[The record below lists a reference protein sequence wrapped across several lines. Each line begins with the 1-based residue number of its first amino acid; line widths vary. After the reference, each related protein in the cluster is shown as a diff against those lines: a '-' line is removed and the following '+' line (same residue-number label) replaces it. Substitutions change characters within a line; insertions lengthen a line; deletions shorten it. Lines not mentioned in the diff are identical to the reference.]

1 MQEEKFMKEALKEA
15 EKSYEKEEIPVGAV
29 IVKDGKIIGEG
40 FNTREK
46 DQDIMGHAE
55 INAIKDA
62 SSKLNNWNLQGT
74 VMYVTLKPCSMC
86 LSVIQESRIDFV
98 YYLLDKPEN
107 KFEYSR
113 TAIHNFDDSPA
124 KEEYMKILKEFFK
137 KLREK
142 KQ

>member
-1 MQEEKFMKEALKEA
+1 MDHYLNKIIELSK
-15 EKSYEKEEIPVGAV
+15 KSLESGDVPIGAI

-40 FNTREK
+40 YNTREK
-46 DQDIMGHAE
+46 NNDVMGHAE

-62 SSKLNNWNLQGT
+62 SKNLNNWNLQGS

-86 LSVIQESRIDFV
+86 LSVIRESRVDFV
-98 YYLLDKPEN
+98 YYLLDKSEK

-113 TAIHNFDDSPA
+113 TAIHNFDDENA
-124 KEEYMKILKEFFK
+124 KEEYLGILQDFFK

-142 KQ
+142 

>member
-1 MQEEKFMKEALKEA
+1 MGDYLTKIIELSK
-15 EKSYEKEEIPVGAV
+15 KSLESGDVPIGAI

-40 FNTREK
+40 YNTREK
-46 DQDIMGHAE
+46 NNDVMGHAE

-62 SSKLNNWNLQGT
+62 SKNLNNWNLQGS

-86 LSVIQESRIDFV
+86 LSVIRESRVDFV
-98 YYLLDKPEN
+98 YYLLDKPEK

-113 TAIHNFDDSPA
+113 TAIHNFDDENA
-124 KEEYMKILKEFFK
+124 KEEYLGILQDFFK

-142 KQ
+142 

>member
-1 MQEEKFMKEALKEA
+1 MGDYLTKIIELSK
-15 EKSYEKEEIPVGAV
+15 KSLESGDVPIGAI

-40 FNTREK
+40 YNTREK
-46 DQDIMGHAE
+46 NNDVMGHAE

-62 SSKLNNWNLQGT
+62 SKNLNNWNLQGS

-86 LSVIQESRIDFV
+86 LSVIRESRVDFV
-98 YYLLDKPEN
+98 YYLLDKSEK

-113 TAIHNFDDSPA
+113 TAIHNFDDENA
-124 KEEYMKILKEFFK
+124 KEEYLRILQDFFK

-142 KQ
+142 WE

>member
-1 MQEEKFMKEALKEA
+1 MENYLSKIIELSKLSLK
-15 EKSYEKEEIPVGAV
+15 SGDVPIGAI
-29 IVKDGKIIGEG
+29 IVKDGIIIGEG

-124 KEEYMKILKEFFK
+124 KEEYMKILKDFFK

>member
-1 MQEEKFMKEALKEA
+1 MGDYLTKIIELSK
-15 EKSYEKEEIPVGAV
+15 KSLESGDVPIGAI

-40 FNTREK
+40 YNTREK
-46 DQDIMGHAE
+46 NNDVMGHTE

-62 SSKLNNWNLQGT
+62 SKNLNSWNLQGS

-86 LSVIQESRIDFV
+86 LSVIRESRVDFV
-98 YYLLDKPEN
+98 YYLLDKSEK

-113 TAIHNFDDSPA
+113 TAIHNFDDENA
-124 KEEYMKILKEFFK
+124 KEEYLRILQDFFK

-142 KQ
+142 

>member
-1 MQEEKFMKEALKEA
+1 MGDYLTKIIELSK
-15 EKSYEKEEIPVGAV
+15 KSLESGDVPIGAI

-40 FNTREK
+40 YNTREK
-46 DQDIMGHAE
+46 NNDVMGHAE

-62 SSKLNNWNLQGT
+62 SKNLNNWNLQGS

-86 LSVIQESRIDFV
+86 LSVIRESRIDFV
-98 YYLLDKPEN
+98 YYLLDKPEK

-113 TAIHNFDDSPA
+113 TAIHNFDDENA
-124 KEEYMKILKEFFK
+124 KEEYLGILQDFFK

-142 KQ
+142 WE

>member
-1 MQEEKFMKEALKEA
+1 MGDYLTKIIELSK
-15 EKSYEKEEIPVGAV
+15 KSLENGDVPIGAI

-40 FNTREK
+40 YNTREK
-46 DQDIMGHAE
+46 NNDVMGHAE

-62 SSKLNNWNLQGT
+62 SKNLNDWNLQGS

-86 LSVIQESRIDFV
+86 LGVIRESRVDFV
-98 YYLLDKPEN
+98 YYLLDKPEK

-113 TAIHNFDDSPA
+113 TAIHNFDDENA
-124 KEEYMKILKEFFK
+124 KEEYLGILQDFFK

-142 KQ
+142 

>member
-1 MQEEKFMKEALKEA
+1 MEDYLTKIIELSK
-15 EKSYEKEEIPVGAV
+15 KSLESGDVPIGAI

-40 FNTREK
+40 YNTREK
-46 DQDIMGHAE
+46 NNDVMGHAE

-62 SSKLNNWNLQGT
+62 SKNLNNWNLQGS

-86 LSVIQESRIDFV
+86 LSVIRESRIDFV
-98 YYLLDKPEN
+98 YYLLDKPEK

-113 TAIHNFDDSPA
+113 TAIHNFDDENA
-124 KEEYMKILKEFFK
+124 KEEYLGILQDFFK

-142 KQ
+142 

>member
-1 MQEEKFMKEALKEA
+1 MGDYLTKIIELSK
-15 EKSYEKEEIPVGAV
+15 KSLESGDVPIGAI

-40 FNTREK
+40 YNTREK
-46 DQDIMGHAE
+46 NNDVMGHAE

-62 SSKLNNWNLQGT
+62 SKNLNNWNLQGS

-86 LSVIQESRIDFV
+86 LSVIRESRVDFV
-98 YYLLDKPEN
+98 YYLLDKSEK

-113 TAIHNFDDSPA
+113 TAIHNFDDENV
-124 KEEYMKILKEFFK
+124 KEEYLRILQDFFK

-142 KQ
+142 

>member
-1 MQEEKFMKEALKEA
+1 MEDYLTKIIELSK
-15 EKSYEKEEIPVGAV
+15 KSLESGDVPIGAI

-40 FNTREK
+40 YNTREK
-46 DQDIMGHAE
+46 NNDVMGHAE

-62 SSKLNNWNLQGT
+62 SKNLNNWNLQGS

-86 LSVIQESRIDFV
+86 LSVIRESRVDFV
-98 YYLLDKPEN
+98 YYLLDKSEK

-113 TAIHNFDDSPA
+113 TAIHNFDDENA
-124 KEEYMKILKEFFK
+124 KEEYLRILQDFFK

-142 KQ
+142 

>member
-1 MQEEKFMKEALKEA
+1 MGDYLTKIIELSK
-15 EKSYEKEEIPVGAV
+15 KSLESGDVPIGAI

-40 FNTREK
+40 YNTREK
-46 DQDIMGHAE
+46 NNDVMGHAE

-62 SSKLNNWNLQGT
+62 SKNLNNWNLQGS

-86 LSVIQESRIDFV
+86 LSVIRESRVDFI
-98 YYLLDKPEN
+98 YYLLDKPEK

-113 TAIHNFDDSPA
+113 TAIHNFDDENA
-124 KEEYMKILKEFFK
+124 KEEYLRILQDFFK

-142 KQ
+142 

>member
-1 MQEEKFMKEALKEA
+1 MGDYLTKIIELSK
-15 EKSYEKEEIPVGAV
+15 KSLESGDVPIGAI

-40 FNTREK
+40 YNTREK
-46 DQDIMGHAE
+46 NNDVMGHAE

-62 SSKLNNWNLQGT
+62 SKNLNNWNLQGS

-86 LSVIQESRIDFV
+86 LSVIRESRIDFV
-98 YYLLDKPEN
+98 YYLLDKPEK

-113 TAIHNFDDSPA
+113 TAIHNFDDENA
-124 KEEYMKILKEFFK
+124 KEEYLGILQDFFK

-142 KQ
+142 

>member
-1 MQEEKFMKEALKEA
+1 MGDYLTKIIELSK
-15 EKSYEKEEIPVGAV
+15 KSLESGDVPIGAI

-40 FNTREK
+40 YNTREK
-46 DQDIMGHAE
+46 NNDVMGHAE

-62 SSKLNNWNLQGT
+62 SKNLNNWNLQGS

-86 LSVIQESRIDFV
+86 LSVIRETRVDFV
-98 YYLLDKPEN
+98 YYLLDKSEK

-113 TAIHNFDDSPA
+113 TAIHNFDDENA
-124 KEEYMKILKEFFK
+124 KEEYLRILQDFFK

-142 KQ
+142 